1 MANGLSMVNPAD
13 IETLTVLKDASA
25 TAIYGSRA
33 SNGVIIITTK
43 KGKNGQAPSVS
54 YNGSVSFSKTQK
66 RYDVLSGDEYRAYAN
81 QLWGDKLPADLGT
94 ANTDW
99 QDQIFRTAVSTDH
112 HVSINGGFK
121 NLPYRVSLG
130 YTDDNGIVKTSNFR
144 RFTASVNLRTVPAG
158 CVLPAAG
165 SRGRS
170 DAPRARPAVE
180 AFRRR
185 FGKGGSMNASKPAPS
200 SQPASSAQ
208 TTSRPVRSVTDV
220 TSTAT
225 MKTVLSTIWAKA
237 GGKYALIVIGAWLLV
252 SALSLVWTPYSLLD
266 TNGFNAWASPSA
278 AHPLGTDGTGADVLS
293 WLMAGSRTNLMI
305 AVLTVIVAAAIGL
318 LLVAAM
324 VSRSGALAST
334 SVVVVD
340 ALISIPTVLIAL
352 ILSVPFGASAAV
364 VIAACGCAYG
374 LNLARILR
382 PSALLAA
389 RSAYVESALWSG
401 ASSVRVF
408 FTHIVPNTLPV
419 LCVQLSMSAGTSL
432 LAEAGLTYLGVG
444 VGAGVPSWGHS
455 LSTSVKFISVYP
467 MAVLW
472 PGLVV
477 TMVVVALNLFGDA
490 LRDAIDPLTNPAL
503 REAA

>member
-1 MANGLSMVNPAD
+1 MSNVRRATTGGRRAAFVIVLHSMWR
-13 IETLTVLKDASA
+13 
-25 TAIYGSRA
+25 RA
-33 SNGVIIITTK
+33 E
-43 KGKNGQAPSVS
+43 GK
-54 YNGSVSFSKTQK
+54 F
-66 RYDVLSGDEYRAYAN
+66 
-81 QLWGDKLPADLGT
+81 
-94 ANTDW
+94 
-99 QDQIFRTAVSTDH
+99 
-112 HVSINGGFK
+112 
-121 NLPYRVSLG
+121 
-130 YTDDNGIVKTSNFR
+130 
-144 RFTASVNLRTVPAG
+144 
-158 CVLPAAG
+158 
-165 SRGRS
+165 
-170 DAPRARPAVE
+170 
-180 AFRRR
+180 
-185 FGKGGSMNASKPAPS
+185 
-200 SQPASSAQ
+200 
-208 TTSRPVRSVTDV
+208 
-220 TSTAT
+220 
-225 MKTVLSTIWAKA
+225 
-237 GGKYALIVIGAWLLV
+237 ALIVLTLWLLIAIV
-252 SALSLVWTPYSLLD
+252 SLFWTPQSL
-266 TNGFNAWASPSA
+266 WATDGYHVWAKPSA
-278 AHPLGTDGTGADVLS
+278 EHWLGTDGTGADVLS

-305 AVLTVIVAAAIGL
+305 AVLTVVVAAAIGL

-334 SVVVVD
+334 SVVVAD

-490 LRDAIDPLTNPAL
+490 LRDALDPLTNPAL

>member
-1 MANGLSMVNPAD
+1 M
-13 IETLTVLKDASA
+13 
-25 TAIYGSRA
+25 
-33 SNGVIIITTK
+33 
-43 KGKNGQAPSVS
+43 
-54 YNGSVSFSKTQK
+54 
-66 RYDVLSGDEYRAYAN
+66 
-81 QLWGDKLPADLGT
+81 
-94 ANTDW
+94 
-99 QDQIFRTAVSTDH
+99 
-112 HVSINGGFK
+112 
-121 NLPYRVSLG
+121 
-130 YTDDNGIVKTSNFR
+130 
-144 RFTASVNLRTVPAG
+144 
-158 CVLPAAG
+158 
-165 SRGRS
+165 
-170 DAPRARPAVE
+170 
-180 AFRRR
+180 
-185 FGKGGSMNASKPAPS
+185 
-200 SQPASSAQ
+200 
-208 TTSRPVRSVTDV
+208 RSVTDV

-340 ALISIPTVLIAL
+340 ALIS
-352 ILSVPFGASAAV
+352 
-364 VIAACGCAYG
+364 ACGCAYG

-455 LSTSVKFISVYP
+455 LSTSVKFISIYP

-490 LRDAIDPLTNPAL
+490 LRDALDPLTNPAL